1 MHGLAQSGRR
11 VLGGLRRLLSEDR
24 GASMPIVAAVLVPL
38 MGFVGLA
45 TDAAR
50 AYVVKARLGDALDA
64 AGLAS
69 AHEVF
74 ASDFSTQVE
83 QYFKAN
89 FPDGYLGA
97 DVTLGEPQ
105 LSNNNN
111 VLTLTASAEI
121 NTTFMR
127 LFGFNSLNIVSSTE
141 VTRLTSSLDVVLSMD
156 MSGSMGNSDGSGSTR
171 IAAAR
176 SAAKEMIDI
185 LFGSSESKDLLQV
198 GLVPWNGKVNVTLN
212 GGPAFN
218 PTLTDPV
225 SVPTF
230 TNPVTGLAQTQVYY
244 ANNSPVPLLVPP
256 PSGWDGCVNARY
268 IDGED
273 ENQQGDV
280 WLGPETYDETDWFGW
295 EPNTLSRCL
304 SHGIT
309 PLQSTQ
315 TDINDAIDELLSPDH
330 VTNIAQGLAWAW
342 RVVSPGAPFDQA
354 DPNPKG
360 NHQRAIVLL
369 TDGEQWGNSRDAY
382 KAVFGSGSSAG
393 PNGQNDRLRELATN
407 IKREGIRIFVIQFY
421 YDSGSLANLMK
432 DVASGSG
439 APYYHFAPDG
449 DALRDAFTEVADELS
464 ALRISR

>member
-1 MHGLAQSGRR
+1 MHGLMQTGGRI
-11 VLGGLRRLLSEDR
+11 LEELRRLFSDDR
-24 GASMPIVAAVLVPL
+24 GASMPIVAAVLIPL

-74 ASDFSTQVE
+74 ASDFTTQVD

-97 DVTLGEPQ
+97 NVTLDAPQ

-127 LFGFNSLNIVSSTE
+127 LFGFNSLNIVSTTE
-141 VTRLTSSLDVVLSMD
+141 VTRLTTSLDVVLSMD

-171 IAAAR
+171 IVAAR
-176 SAAKEMIDI
+176 TAAKEMVDI
-185 LFGSSESKDLLQV
+185 LFGSNESNDLLQI
-198 GLVPWNGKVNVTLN
+198 GLVPWNGKVNATLN
-212 GGPAFN
+212 GGSAFDPA
-218 PTLTDPV
+218 LTS
-225 SVPTF
+225 SVTVPAF
-230 TNPVTGLAQTQVYY
+230 TNPLTGLAQTEIYY
-244 ANNSPVPLLVPP
+244 ANNSPVPLLAQPP
-256 PSGWDGCVNARY
+256 NGWDGCVNARY
-268 IDGED
+268 IAGED
-273 ENQQGDV
+273 DSEQGDV
-280 WLGPETYDETDWFGW
+280 WLGPETFGDTDWFGW
-295 EPNTLSRCL
+295 EPNLESRCL
-304 SHGIT
+304 DHGIT
-309 PLQSTQ
+309 PLQTTQ
-315 TDINDAIDELLSPDH
+315 TGIDNAIDELQSPDH

-342 RVVSPGAPFDQA
+342 RVVSPGAPFDEA

-382 KAVFGSGSSAG
+382 KGVFGSGSSAG

-407 IKREGIRIFVIQFY
+407 IKLEGIRIFVIQFY
-421 YDSGSLANLMK
+421 YDSGTLSDLMK

-439 APYYHFAPDG
+439 APYYYFAPDG
-449 DALRDAFTEVADELS
+449 DALQDAFSEVADELS
-464 ALRISR
+464 ALRISK